1 MPRYASIDIGTQT
14 IRLLVADAGN
24 NGKIVPIYRDRSIVR
39 LGQGM
44 NESKQLQNEPMNR
57 ALSCIKKFVM
67 SARQKG
73 AEHIYP
79 VATACVR
86 EAVNGRE
93 FLNNVLTETNLLV
106 RLVTGE
112 EEANLSLKGV
122 QSVFNDTPNLSLILD
137 IGGGSTELIL
147 TSSQSI
153 ECVESIPLGVVTL
166 SEQYLHHDP
175 PLKDDLNIL
184 NHTIRSIILTQS
196 NIINNLI
203 KRKCQ
208 NVRIIGTA
216 GTVTTLAA
224 MDLKLIEYN
233 IDDVNKHILS
243 YNYLNYLYNM
253 IVNLHAKERLALPGL
268 EPGREIVII
277 AGTAIILTIM
287 AVLNVQ
293 ELSVSDA
300 GLLEGILLEKA
311 GVNT

>member
-14 IRLLVADAGN
+14 IRLLVADTGN
-24 NGKIVPIYRDRSIVR
+24 NGGIVPIYRDRSIVR

-67 SARQKG
+67 SARQNK
-73 AEHIYP
+73 ADHIFA

-86 EAVNGRE
+86 EARNGPD
-93 FLNNVLTETNLLV
+93 FLQQVFSETQVSV
-106 RLVTGE
+106 RLLTGE
-112 EEANLSLKGV
+112 EEANLSLLGV
-122 QSVFNDTPNLSLILD
+122 QSIFKDRHNRSLIID

-166 SEQYLHHDP
+166 SEQYLQHDP

-184 NHTIRSIILTQS
+184 NHTIRSIILTNS

-203 KRKCQ
+203 KSNYQ

-224 MDLKLIEYN
+224 MDLKLVEYH
-233 IDDVNKHILS
+233 IDKVNKHVLS
-243 YNYLNYLYNM
+243 YNCMNYLYNM
-253 IVNLHAKERLALPGL
+253 IINLNSKERVYLPGL

-277 AGTAIILTIM
+277 AGTAIVLTIM
-287 AVLNVQ
+287 ELLNVQ

>member
-1 MPRYASIDIGTQT
+1 
-14 IRLLVADAGN
+14 
-24 NGKIVPIYRDRSIVR
+24 
-39 LGQGM
+39 
-44 NESKQLQNEPMNR
+44 MNR

-67 SARQKG
+67 IARQKG
-73 AEHIYP
+73 AEHIYA

-86 EAVNGRE
+86 EAINGRA
-93 FLNNVLTETNLLV
+93 FLNNVLTETNLMV
-106 RLVTGE
+106 RLITGE

-122 QSVFNDTPNLSLILD
+122 QSVFNDTPNLSLVID

-147 TSSQSI
+147 TSNQSI
-153 ECVESIPLGVVTL
+153 ECVESIPLGVITL
-166 SEQYLHHDP
+166 SEQYLQHDP

-233 IDDVNKHILS
+233 IDEVNKHILS
-243 YNYLNYLYNM
+243 YNCLNYLYNM
-253 IVNLHAKERLALPGL
+253 IVNLHSKERLDLPGL

-277 AGTAIILTIM
+277 AGTAIVLAMM
-287 AVLNVQ
+287 ALLNVQ

-311 GVNT
+311 GVNTGVNT